1 MIPTR
6 TKRIW
11 QDKDIEKVLARMHE
25 NPLIQCLQMK
35 NNWPEKWWEFF
46 YFDFFVSCINSE
58 FERRWWLTFGSAL
71 MKLPLCL
78 MPSKQKDLLSLQS
91 SRSNAQNRVSLR
103 LFLKFKLCF
112 LSEKEMTPESYCK
125 ICQTLFSKSKV
136 RDKSITKIYVVW
148 K

>member
-1 MIPTR
+1 MFKICRFSKILTF
-6 TKRIW
+6 
-11 QDKDIEKVLARMHE
+11 ARAYS
-25 NPLIQCLQMK
+25 LKCFKL
-35 NNWPEKWWEFF
+35 
-46 YFDFFVSCINSE
+46 FFVSCINSE
-58 FERRWWLTFGSAL
+58 FERSWWLTFGSAL

-112 LSEKEMTPESYCK
+112 LSEKEMIPESYCK

-148 K
+148 KKEKKSNLVHYVFWH